1 MSSNSNLSFAQSR
14 DERIVQQLHRYGVRH
29 LTLFGD
35 SLPDRPLSA
44 NQLLCDLAGHQQ
56 ERLRSSLIL
65 LFLRRPALHRHIDA
79 ALGQL
84 SSPEAMQLKLYYQ
97 AAVYL
102 QRELESQLRPYI
114 ENWEPLPDLF
124 SRELD
129 LPVPNAARATDGLSA
144 LAALHRV
151 HSDLDADWAGSY
163 RHYIP
168 LALKLLREDAGT
180 EVEITHS

>member
-1 MSSNSNLSFAQSR
+1 
-14 DERIVQQLHRYGVRH
+14 
-29 LTLFGD
+29 
-35 SLPDRPLSA
+35 
-44 NQLLCDLAGHQQ
+44 
-56 ERLRSSLIL
+56 
-65 LFLRRPALHRHIDA
+65 
-79 ALGQL
+79 
-84 SSPEAMQLKLYYQ
+84 MQLKLYYQ